1 MNAQQ
6 PSSSKESRK
15 KQADPKP
22 RKTDTPLYLIG
33 VGASAGGLEALQD
46 FLSHFPADLSDVAI
60 LIAQHLS
67 PTHKSMLVQLL
78 SKETKWDVT
87 EAKHNASLQKG
98 CIYITPP
105 DSEITIVKGRF
116 NLTKPHSP
124 TGPKPSVDILFRSM
138 AEHYKDKTIGVILSG
153 TGTDG
158 ASGVKAIRANGGF
171 IIAQEPQTAK
181 YNGMP
186 LAAIETGVVDVVL
199 SPDKMGEEIKEHVLN
214 PEVSK
219 SSLNEEISQSPGL
232 DKIFKLLSKR
242 TGTDFSNYKPSTIC
256 RRLEKRLAILSIPTV
271 DYYLNYIEQHPKELD
286 DLFNSILIGVTTFFR
301 DKEAYEAL
309 SQYLRK
315 VIADKPEN
323 EIIRIWCP
331 GCATGEEPYS
341 IALLLC
347 TLIKETK
354 KKLSVQIFATDIDER
369 AISYARKGV
378 YPASAVLNVPEDL
391 LNNYFIK
398 NGDTYELLKSIRS
411 MVLFSKHDVT
421 NNPPFLK
428 LDLISCRN
436 LLIYFGPNLQKQV
449 IPLFHYSLNQD
460 GYLFLGKSETVGH
473 FSDLFTT
480 LDGKY
485 KLFQRKRG
493 GSLNAVKFSVLKAQ
507 LHQVPQ
513 STVKKPSNE
522 RSISDLVKETLFNSF
537 EHPYVVIN
545 DSFDIQE
552 VNGDVRLYLSL
563 SAGTMNANIL
573 KLVNKELQIELR
585 SVITQAIRDR
595 QPMRSNIRKFELF
608 GQTHF
613 VRVLVKPL
621 IYTEATQ
628 ELFVVI
634 FERLDLQELMVQGV
648 TVHDQNVENNRL
660 VELEQELLAT
670 KEHLQTYIEEIETTN
685 EELQSLNE
693 ELQST
698 NEELQSSNE
707 ELETTNEE
715 LQSTNEEIQVAY
727 AELKAAN
734 EELERKEQQLKINQA
749 NLDALLKN
757 TLQSFIL
764 IDTTYKIVAFNPTS
778 EETFRRLRNRRIRA
792 GESVI
797 DLLDP
802 QLLESFIQDL
812 GTVSKGEVVAVE
824 RKLMDAKGNECWYI
838 LNLSPVIDE
847 EGEVKVISIGMM
859 EITEQKRIQQD
870 LYLSE
875 QMLNSVFNATSIGIC
890 ITDRDGRFVSVNNQ
904 YARLYGYTREE
915 LVGQSFTL
923 VVPAEN
929 RVMAQVA
936 HDGFIREGYELPG
949 EWKVQR
955 KDGSII
961 DVYVTAELLVQP
973 NGNRFKVTS
982 VRDVTENNRYKELL
996 VETQEAAKVGGWEM
1010 PVTSREVIWTE
1021 EVYSIFEVPVNT
1033 LITEE
1038 SLHTYFNPAASN
1050 LLQQAIQD
1058 SIEKGDAFSLELEC
1072 VTVKGTSKWIRVTC
1086 KPVRIHNKTIKLF
1099 GTFQDVTWQKTA
1111 ELITKT
1117 SEAKYRSIVENS
1129 LFAFFLGQPDG
1140 TILEANKRASELFG
1154 FSNEEI
1160 KKLGRQGIVV
1170 EDDEQLRPLIKE
1182 RSENGQVSGELT
1194 VRAKDGSLVPCLFS
1208 SVMFRDQFGQERNST
1223 MLLDI
1228 SQIKTQEEQLRQL
1241 LLEGEVSKQQLEKA
1255 LNDLS
1260 KVMDSSL
1267 DLICT
1272 IDESGAFQEVSNA
1285 ARTILGYE
1293 PEEMIGR
1300 QAISFVYEEDFGLTE
1315 KARLDIRAGIPMA
1328 NIENRVLRKDG
1339 TIVPMVWSAIWD
1351 EHDKRMYTIGR
1362 DNTEQ
1367 KRSEQKL
1374 KEANQR
1380 LENAQQI
1387 AQLGYWDY
1395 DIATQN
1401 LYWSDQ
1407 VHTILGVDKDSTEN
1421 KADLFNT
1428 LIHQEDK
1435 ERFQQEIIYAVDNK
1449 VPIHIEHRITLKN
1462 GSIRIVQESGMA
1474 YYDQNG
1480 KAYRLEGTIQ
1490 DITEQKNTENALKV
1504 SEIKY
1509 RTIFRY
1515 SPLPKWIYDRET
1527 FRIKDVNNAAI
1538 AHYGYSHEEFLQLTV
1553 LDIRPKEDLNKFYK
1567 TMENLIEGGPISFGE
1582 WRHIKKNGEIIN
1594 VEITG
1599 HPIEFNGKASMLVVA
1614 NDVTEKVKIRVALS
1628 DSIERYQYAI
1638 KATFDAIWDWD
1649 LATDKLL
1656 FGEGYQELFG
1666 YGAQDEAAAID
1677 SWYNHIHPD
1686 ERDRVIESI
1695 HAAIAKGE
1703 TNWTE
1708 EYRYLKADGTYAY
1721 VIDRGLVITDSEGK
1735 PVRMIGAMQDVSHR
1749 SYHQSRLKE
1758 LNEKLE
1764 VRAAQLVASNKELEQ
1779 FANVTSHDLQEPLRM
1794 ITSFLQLLQRKY
1806 ADQLD
1811 PTGQEYISY
1820 AVDGASRMKKLI
1832 TDLLEYSRLNNKMG
1846 RQEEVDLNEVIQE
1859 VVQYFQPQVEQH
1871 GVQFRVEPLPV
1882 VRSVRLYMIQ
1892 ILQNL
1897 ISNAIKYRSE
1907 ASPHISISVREE
1919 EHHWEFAVTDN
1930 GIGIDPRYHDKIFIL
1945 FQRLHLRKEYTG
1957 TGIGLAICKKI
1968 MDKTGGKIWVESQA
1982 GKGSTFYFTISK

>member
-1 MNAQQ
+1 MNAEH
-6 PSSSKESRK
+6 PSSGKESRK
-15 KQADPKP
+15 KQADPTP
-22 RKTDTPLYLIG
+22 RKNDSPLYLIG

-46 FLSHFPADLSDVAI
+46 FLSHFPADLEDVAI
-60 LIAQHLS
+60 IIAQHLS

-78 SKETKWDVT
+78 SKETRLGVT
-87 EAKHNASLQKG
+87 EAKHNAPIQKS

-105 DSEITIVKGRF
+105 DTEITIVQGRF
-116 NLTKPHSP
+116 NLTKPQSP
-124 TGPKPSVDILFRSM
+124 TGPKPSVDILYKSM
-138 AEHYKDKTIGVILSG
+138 AEQYKDKTIGVILSG

-158 ASGVKAIRANGGF
+158 AAGVKAIRANGGF

-186 LAAIETGVVDVVL
+186 LAAIETGVADVVL
-199 SPDKMGEEIKEHVLN
+199 SPDKMGEEIKEHILN
-214 PEVSK
+214 PEVTK
-219 SSLNEEISQSPGL
+219 TSLKEEISQSPGL
-232 DKIFKLLSKR
+232 DRVFKLLSKR

-256 RRLEKRLAILSIPTV
+256 RRLEKRLAVLSIPTV
-271 DYYLNYIEQHPKELD
+271 DFYLNYIEQHPKELD
-286 DLFNSILIGVTTFFR
+286 ELFNAILIGVTNFFR
-301 DKEAYEAL
+301 DKEAYDAL
-309 SQYLRK
+309 SHYLRK
-315 VIADKPEN
+315 VIADKPEG
-323 EIIRIWCP
+323 ETIRIWCP

-369 AISYARKGV
+369 AISFARKGV
-378 YPASAVLNVPEDL
+378 YPASSVLNVPEDL
-391 LNNYFIK
+391 LTNYFIK

-411 MVLFSKHDVT
+411 MVLFSRHDVT

-449 IPLFHYSLNQD
+449 IPLFHYSLNPD

-493 GSLNAVKFSVLKAQ
+493 GSLNAIKFSVLKAQ
-507 LHQVPQ
+507 LNPVPQ

-522 RSISDLVKETLFNSF
+522 RSISDLVKETLFNTF

-595 QPMRSNIRKFELF
+595 QPMRSNIRKFDLF
-608 GQTHF
+608 GQTHY
-613 VRVLVKPL
+613 VRVLIKPL

-648 TVHDQNVENNRL
+648 SVHDQNVENSRM

-734 EELERKEQQLKINQA
+734 EELERKEQLLKVNQA

-764 IDTTYKIVAFNPTS
+764 IDTTYKIIAFNPTS
-778 EETFRRLRNRRIRA
+778 EETFKRLRNRKIRA

-797 DLLDP
+797 DLLEP

-824 RKLMDAKGNECWYI
+824 RKLLDVKGNECWYI
-838 LNLSPVIDE
+838 LNISPVIDE
-847 EGEVKVISIGMM
+847 GGEVKVISIGMM
-859 EITEQKRIQQD
+859 EITDQKKIQQD

-890 ITDRDGRFVSVNNQ
+890 ITDKDGRFVSVNNQ
-904 YARLYGYTREE
+904 YARLYGYAKED

-929 RVMAQVA
+929 RVMAQIS
-936 HDGFIREGYELPG
+936 HDDFIREGTEIPG

-961 DVYVTAELLVQP
+961 DVYVSAELLVQP

-982 VRDVTENNRYKELL
+982 VRDITENNRYKELL

-1021 EVYSIFEVPVNT
+1021 EVYSIFEVPANT
-1033 LITEE
+1033 TITEE
-1038 SLHTYFNPAASN
+1038 SLHTYFNPAASS
-1050 LLQQAIQD
+1050 LLQQAIQN

-1072 VTVKGTSKWIRVTC
+1072 VTVKGTAKWIRVTC

-1099 GTFQDVTWQKTA
+1099 GTFQDVTWQKLA
-1111 ELITKT
+1111 ELVTKT

-1140 TILEANKRASELFG
+1140 SILEANKRASELFG
-1154 FSNEEI
+1154 YSNEEF
-1160 KKLGRQGIVV
+1160 KKIGRQGIIV
-1170 EDDEQLRPLIKE
+1170 EDDEHLRPMIKE
-1182 RSENGQVSGELT
+1182 RSENGRVSGELT
-1194 VRAKDGSLVPCLFS
+1194 VRAKDGTLIPCLFS
-1208 SVMFRDQFGQERNST
+1208 SVMFIDQFGQERNST
-1223 MLLDI
+1223 MMLDI
-1228 SQIKTQEEQLRQL
+1228 SRLKHQEEQLRQL
-1241 LLEGEVSKQQLEKA
+1241 LQEGEESKQQLEKA
-1255 LNDLS
+1255 VNDLS
-1260 KVMDSSL
+1260 KVMDFSL

-1272 IDESGAFQEVSNA
+1272 IDESGAFEEVSNA

-1300 QAISFVYEEDFGLTE
+1300 QALSFVYGEDFNLTE
-1315 KARLDIRAGIPMA
+1315 KARVEIRAGTPMT

-1351 EHDKRMYTIGR
+1351 ERDKRMYAIGR

-1367 KRSEQKL
+1367 KLSEQKL

-1380 LENAQQI
+1380 LENAHQI
-1387 AQLGYWDY
+1387 ARLGYWDY
-1395 DIATQN
+1395 DIATRN

-1407 VHTILGVDKDSTEN
+1407 IYNILGIDMDSADS
-1421 KADLFNT
+1421 KVDLFYN
-1428 LIHQEDK
+1428 LIHQEDREK
-1435 ERFQQEIIYAVDNK
+1435 FRQDLQYFVDEK
-1449 VPIHIEHRITLKN
+1449 RTIQLEHRIILKD
-1462 GSIRIVQESGMA
+1462 GTIRIVQESGMVH
-1474 YYDQNG
+1474 YDQDG
-1480 KAYRLEGTIQ
+1480 KPYRLEGTIQ
-1490 DITEQKNTENALKV
+1490 DITEQKNIENALKE
-1504 SEIKY
+1504 SESKY

-1515 SPLPKWIYDRET
+1515 SPLPEWIFDLET
-1527 FRIKDVNNAAI
+1527 YHIKDVNNAAI
-1538 AHYGYSHEEFLQLTV
+1538 EHYGYSREEFLALKVT
-1553 LDIRPKEDLNKFYK
+1553 DIRPQEDLLHFREAMRYLNR
-1567 TMENLIEGGPISFGE
+1567 EAINQFGE
-1582 WRHIKKNGEIIN
+1582 WRHIKKSGEIIN

-1599 HPIEFNGKASMLVVA
+1599 YPIEFNGRASMLVVC
-1614 NDVTEKVKIRVALS
+1614 NDITEKVKIGKALTES
-1628 DSIERYQYAI
+1628 LDRYKYAI

-1649 LATDKLL
+1649 LTTNRLH
-1656 FGEGYQELFG
+1656 FGDGYQELFG
-1666 YGAQDEAAAID
+1666 YIIDDENDNINDWYARIHPEEKEQVID
-1677 SWYNHIHPD
+1677 SIH
-1686 ERDRVIESI
+1686 R
-1695 HAAIAKGE
+1695 AIKNGDI
-1703 TNWTE
+1703 NWTE
-1708 EYRYLKADGTYAY
+1708 EYRYRKADGAYAY
-1721 VIDRGLVITDSEGK
+1721 VIDRGLVITDAEGT
-1735 PVRMIGAMQDVSHR
+1735 PIRMIGAMQDVTQR
-1749 SYHQSRLKE
+1749 SYHQARLKE

-1794 ITSFLQLLQRKY
+1794 ITSFLQLLQKKY

-1811 PTGQEYISY
+1811 PTGQEYINY
-1820 AVDGASRMKKLI
+1820 AVEGAGRMKKLI
-1832 TDLLEYSRLNNKMG
+1832 TDLLEYSRLNNKMT
-1846 RQEEVDLNEVIQE
+1846 RQEEVDLNEVVSE
-1859 VVQYFQPQVEQH
+1859 VVQNFQPQIDQH
-1871 GVQFRVEPLPV
+1871 GARVQVEPLPV
-1882 VRSVRLYMIQ
+1882 VRSVRLYMVQ
-1892 ILQNL
+1892 LFQNL
-1897 ISNAIKYRSE
+1897 ISNAIKYRSDDAPE
-1907 ASPHISISVREE
+1907 ITISLREE
-1919 EHHWEFAVTDN
+1919 QHDWIVGITDN
-1930 GIGIDPRYHDKIFIL
+1930 GIGIDKKYHDKIFIL
-1945 FQRLHLRKEYTG
+1945 FQRLHLRNDYSG

-1968 MDKTGGKIWVESQA
+1968 MDKTGGRIWVESEA
-1982 GKGSTFYFTISK
+1982 GKGSTFYFTVSK